1 MKTAFGLF
9 ASWLLEQIPDFIR
22 SEVGKA
28 VAQIPKA
35 KDGKTGPQGVSV
47 VDAEVALDGNLVIK
61 LSNGSII
68 DAGEI
73 VQQVASHSYL
83 MEKQVANYQ
92 ITVSATAPQSPQ
104 VNDLWYD
111 IS

>member
-1 MKTAFGLF
+1 M
-9 ASWLLEQIPDFIR
+9 
-22 SEVGKA
+22 
-28 VAQIPKA
+28 
-35 KDGKTGPQGVSV
+35 
-47 VDAEVALDGNLVIK
+47 
-61 LSNGSII
+61 
-68 DAGEI
+68 
-73 VQQVASHSYL
+73 QQVASHSYL